1 LYKNEDLEE
10 KKVLGSGGYA
20 FVNLT
25 EDEELKFNLGVPHL
39 FLGNIGRLDKKRF
52 LRYYCNKCGK
62 EYLGSPLISYENPN
76 EEITEDVILLE
87 KGEYK
92 CMVCN
97 NIISQYRKFNKSIEW
112 DWIYTSRYTICMYMY
127 KI

>member
-1 LYKNEDLEE
+1 MYKNEDLEE

-52 LRYYCNKCGK
+52 LRYYCNKSGK
-62 EYLGSPLISYENPN
+62 VYIGSPLLSYENPN

-92 CMVCN
+92 CIICN
-97 NIISQYRKFNKSIEW
+97 HIISQYLKFNK
-112 DWIYTSRYTICMYMY
+112 
-127 KI
+127 